1 MTLSADYTYSCTANR
16 FVFIL
21 TSRLNRMQNDMP
33 RVGRAPVN
41 NSTVVT
47 PVPGASRRAIL
58 TGLTSAALAA
68 VTGAARAT
76 SDPQV
81 LTFGVFPYVPALK
94 IGDLFAP
101 MAANFELATGRP
113 VQLRTKDTFEKFGE
127 ELAAGSYDLV
137 LGHPFL
143 YVDAHAKQGYQPLAR
158 IDQELRAVILS
169 RSHGKLAGL
178 AELRGQTLAMPA
190 KQTAAAYLV
199 WLEMMDQG
207 LRPEID
213 IHMRYYNNKISC
225 LHAVA
230 AGDAVG
236 CVVPS
241 FVIGQLAEIDQLQ
254 LRPIWQGAPISGLV
268 LAAHPRLSE
277 DLRQRL
283 RGRILGWSATG
294 EGRRLL
300 GALKWSGALPA
311 SDGDYDS
318 IRALARRIHAYVGG

>member
-1 MTLSADYTYSCTANR
+1 
-16 FVFIL
+16 
-21 TSRLNRMQNDMP
+21 MQNDMP
-33 RVGRAPVN
+33 RIGRAPVN
-41 NSTVVT
+41 DSTIVT
-47 PVPGASRRAIL
+47 PAPGASRRAIL
-58 TGLTSAALAA
+58 TGLASAALAA
-68 VTGAARAT
+68 GTGAAQAT

-101 MAANFELATGRP
+101 MAADFEIATGSP
-113 VQLRTKDTFEKFGE
+113 VQLRTKDTIEKFAD
-127 ELAAGSYDLV
+127 ELAAGRYDLV

-158 IDQELRAVILS
+158 IDQELRAVIVS
-169 RSHGKLAGL
+169 RSPGKLAGL

-199 WLEMMDQG
+199 WLEIMDQG

-213 IHMRYYNNKISC
+213 IFIRYFDNKISC

-230 AGDAVG
+230 AGDADG

-241 FVIGQLAEIDQLQ
+241 FVIGQLAEIDQLK
-254 LRPIWQGAPISGLV
+254 LKPIWQSAPISGLV

-277 DLRQRL
+277 ELRQRL
-283 RGRILGWSATG
+283 RGRILGWSGTVK
-294 EGRRLL
+294 GRRLL
-300 GALKWSGALPA
+300 GALTWSGAVPA

-318 IRALARRIHAYVGG
+318 IRALARRIQAYAGG